1 MNLCVCLK
9 QVPAAD
15 AGVMGE
21 NGILRR
27 EHGARRM
34 NPHDGAA
41 LEAALRLRDA
51 AGGRVV
57 VLSMGP
63 ITAEIMLRE
72 ALAVGAD
79 EALLLSDSCFAG
91 ADVLATAYTLALA
104 IQHFGAFD
112 RILCGAFTT
121 DGGTGHVAGE
131 LAARL
136 QLPYLGQ
143 VQSVGEHLAV
153 QRLEGYEQDVLLT
166 GPAVL
171 SVLSDAYTLRLPSLS
186 GRLGAGQKPLWRWT
200 AADIDAKPSRCGL
213 RGSATRVKKV
223 VSAIPAAGAA
233 PLRLTSREAA
243 LLIGEAL
250 AESPRGARHEA

>member
-9 QVPAAD
+9 QVPAIG

-41 LEAALRLRDA
+41 LEAALRLRDSS
-51 AGGRVV
+51 GGRVV
-57 VLSMGP
+57 ALSMGP
-63 ITAEIMLRE
+63 GTAETMLRE

-79 EALLLSDSCFAG
+79 EALLLCDSGFAG
-91 ADVLATAYTLALA
+91 ADVLATAYALALA
-104 IQHFGAFD
+104 IQRFGAFD

-136 QLPYLGQ
+136 NLPYLGQ
-143 VQSVGEHLAV
+143 VQSVNAHTAV
-153 QRLEGYEQDVLLT
+153 QRLESYEQDVLLR
-166 GPAVL
+166 GPVVL

-186 GRLGAGQKPLWRWT
+186 GRLGAGQKPLTRWT
-200 AADIDAKPSRCGL
+200 AADIGADPLRCGL
-213 RGSATRVKKV
+213 SGSATRVEKV

-233 PLRLTSREAA
+233 PLSLTSREAA
-243 LLIGEAL
+243 ALICEAL
-250 AESPRGARHEA
+250 SEGHNGCAP